1 MGSDDSSHAVDYYRA
16 VQLRKCSFDQ
26 VRNLS
31 GIFKAGGVGN
41 ETLAAVVCAVF
52 CVLFHFLNDFFNGPL
67 FCPNLSAGDQVS
79 LRIHIQ
85 QRTDAE
91 HRADKA

>member
-1 MGSDDSSHAVDYYRA
+1 M
-16 VQLRKCSFDQ
+16 KMETMKEE
-26 VRNLS
+26 LS
-31 GIFKAGGVGN
+31 A
-41 ETLAAVVCAVF
+41 
-52 CVLFHFLNDFFNGPL
+52 VLFHFLNDFFNGPL